1 MLSERYSAMPFN
13 DLAFYL
19 LTPKESGMAIDT
31 INRDK
36 PKYLFVEHGILNDRS
51 GEICN
56 EKDGP
61 RIESIL
67 RVMRL
72 DFFTAVFKAVSK
84 DYKKVSPGEI
94 IDVYERLT
102 GI

>member
-1 MLSERYSAMPFN
+1 
-13 DLAFYL
+13 
-19 LTPKESGMAIDT
+19 MAIDT

-51 GEICN
+51 GEICH

-72 DFFTAVFKAVSK
+72 DVFTAVFKAVSK